1 MLENWNIYPNISF
14 KCTFRWLSSH
24 QLKPNRSVKPIDKL
38 LIANRGEIACRVV
51 KTAQRLGVRTVAVY
65 SDADAKSLHVAAADE
80 AYHIGPPSSQL
91 SYLRGDKIIQV
102 AKDSGC
108 QAIHPG
114 YGFLSESV
122 EFAELCQK
130 EGVIF
135 MGKICNVFVVCRETV

>member
-1 MLENWNIYPNISF
+1 M
-14 KCTFRWLSSH
+14 
-24 QLKPNRSVKPIDKL
+24 

-65 SDADAKSLHVAAADE
+65 SDADVKSLHVSAADE

-130 EGVIF
+130 EGITF
-135 MGKICNVFVVCRETV
+135 MGNFSEIKHRNNSTMK

>member
-1 MLENWNIYPNISF
+1 M
-14 KCTFRWLSSH
+14 
-24 QLKPNRSVKPIDKL
+24 

-122 EFAELCQK
+122 EFAELCQR

-135 MGKICNVFVVCRETV
+135 MGKFFQNEGKTVFIRKKIL